1 MNRYDN
7 IELSTYN
14 PRSLQETLMVPMMR
28 RQQHDEANKQLE
40 NQILE
45 LNKVNPLDKH
55 YNEAQR
61 IKSELTGTITSQAE
75 KLATE
80 GFNNNTTSNIFKTN
94 RNVADMYSPTGS
106 LGQINA
112 AKTAYEKDSDEY
124 LKSATALGH
133 SPEVVQQNLKAIQDE
148 YNASPVYDKSGKI
161 SGMSINKLPPKYV
174 DHVARFKDIAD
185 KAGLSS
191 SDIENLSSRIAKT
204 GDGGTYVL
212 TEGGKRAS
220 SSNTAA
226 LQAAV
231 NFLNTEIMNPNSDV
245 GKSLKYNFK
254 SPEDA
259 LNDIKNLAPVF
270 KKNSV
275 ASSSSSQISSYN
287 APSTSDDEEGGAG
300 GYGLTES
307 ANNFTSD
314 KFSGMSYSEV
324 GDVISKYKN
333 DKTSAGRQKY
343 YEATTFKNSLDKTIS
358 SDPAIKKL
366 QNELSQQEKNF
377 SLIQN
382 NPNKQIINGK
392 LVDSGYT
399 TEQSKNVFRQGQNS
413 KYVQRINDIKERIDD
428 LSKKYV
434 ASTNIQ
440 STDYMLTPYTPKQKS
455 ILEIADKNIQKLFQT
470 TPENIKSMV
479 NIEAIGT
486 SEGKLL
492 NTISSGDKETI
503 AKVLSRAKE
512 GDVTLNRVSGKG
524 VSGKP
529 EYVLRIIP
537 NDESEK
543 LYGNN
548 SFWSKSKINKEPIEV
563 RVSFNKTK
571 GNSGV
576 DLVNGLVTQY
586 VQNAGGKGKQLAQTM
601 NAYATYGDKSW
612 SDYKTDPNII
622 GRIDNIIEN
631 MVIEDNSSPYAKLT
645 TSQARARY
653 LKHHGNETINFHDN

>member
-45 LNKVNPLDKH
+45 LNKVSPLDKH

-61 IKSELTGTITSQAE
+61 IKGELTGTITSQAE

-80 GFNNNTTSNIFKTN
+80 GFNNNTTSSIFKTN
-94 RNVADMYSPTGS
+94 RNVADMYSPTGA

-148 YNASPVYDKSGKI
+148 YNSSPVYDKSGKV
-161 SGMSINKLPPKYV
+161 SGMSISKLPPKYV
-174 DHVARFKDIAD
+174 DHVARFKEIAD
-185 KAGLSS
+185 KAELSS
-191 SDIENLSSRIAKT
+191 SDIENLSSRIEKT

-270 KKNSV
+270 KKSST
-275 ASSSSSQISSYN
+275 ARSSSSQISNYN
-287 APSTSDDEEGGAG
+287 PATVDPENGMG

-307 ANNFTSD
+307 ANNFVSD
-314 KFSGMSYSEV
+314 KFSGMSYSDIN
-324 GDVISKYKN
+324 DVVAKYKN
-333 DKTSAGRQKY
+333 DKTSDGRQKY
-343 YEATTFKNSLDKTIS
+343 YEANTFKNNLDKIS
-358 SDPAIKKL
+358 SADPAIKKL
-366 QNELSQQEKNF
+366 KGQLLQEEKRF
-377 SLIQN
+377 SVLQN
-382 NPNKQIINGK
+382 NPNKQYIDGK
-392 LVDSGYT
+392 LVDSGYS
-399 TEQSKNVFRQGQNS
+399 TEQSKNTFNQTRNS
-413 KYVQRINDIKERIDD
+413 KYVQRINDIKNKIND
-428 LSKKYV
+428 LSQKYV
-434 ASTNIQ
+434 AKTNNE
-440 STDYMLTPYTPKQKS
+440 STDYMLTPYTTKQKS

-479 NIEAIGT
+479 NIETIGT
-486 SEGKLL
+486 SEGNVL
-492 NTISSGDKETI
+492 NAISNTDKETI

-512 GDVTLNRVSGKG
+512 GDITLSRVSGKG

-586 VQNAGGKGKQLAQTM
+586 VQGAGGKGQQLAQTM
-601 NAYATYGDKSW
+601 NAYATYGSNSW
-612 SDYKTDPNII
+612 NDYKSDPNIV

-631 MVIEDNSSPYAKLT
+631 MVIEDNSSPYGKLT